1 MANKVVFSLDGR
13 YNYRIRTDSIMGENK
28 IIPKKDIAK
37 VIDMDCKFISVANI
51 SEKDKDKMYK
61 HLFKQ
66 LAYNYNLAVKAN
78 SKIANE
84 VCKQIEEIFCKN
96 KTLWKGAESISIQRK
111 FGYWLISGYAEVY
124 KKAYRLYNAGRR
136 K

>member
-1 MANKVVFSLDGR
+1 
-13 YNYRIRTDSIMGENK
+13 MGENK

-84 VCKQIEEIFCKN
+84 VCKHINSAKIWILVDKWICGG
-96 KTLWKGAESISIQRK
+96 L
-111 FGYWLISGYAEVY
+111 
-124 KKAYRLYNAGRR
+124 
-136 K
+136 

>member
-1 MANKVVFSLDGR
+1 
-13 YNYRIRTDSIMGENK
+13 
-28 IIPKKDIAK
+28 
-37 VIDMDCKFISVANI
+37 
-51 SEKDKDKMYK
+51 MYK

-111 FGYWLISGYAEVY
+111 FGYWLISGYAEQLQSTRKSMRVY
-124 KKAYRLYNAGRR
+124 L
-136 K
+136 